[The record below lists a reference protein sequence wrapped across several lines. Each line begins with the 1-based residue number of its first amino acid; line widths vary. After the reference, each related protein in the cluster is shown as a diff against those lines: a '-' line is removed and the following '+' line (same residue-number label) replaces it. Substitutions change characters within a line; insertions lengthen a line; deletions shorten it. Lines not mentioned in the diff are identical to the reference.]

1 MGAKSVKPESV
12 KIAGEVYFEMPKYI
26 YYTGESIE
34 GDICFTA
41 IEELPPSVLE
51 FQFKGKETTSTGK
64 CFSVPVRLA
73 RDFYIG
79 EVYACRVPFNL
90 MRWDNPIAPGK
101 YTIPFSY
108 SIQEILPGSFNFTQ
122 GRNQARIYY
131 SMHAKLINRNS
142 VIKGKTEIRIINSTK
157 EVPVNIDITENIQIF
172 SWNCQPLGFIGLRF
186 LALKDLY
193 YTDESINF
201 CLEIDNSKGNLMV
214 EGVLHE
220 LIVEVTLLNN
230 LLKTKT
236 VKKCVYNHYTNVM
249 LLPRQKCIQD
259 QAVKLTIPLE
269 EIEGILI
276 DLHSVWSSLIQTNFY
291 IKVAAHTEKK
301 FGFHSNF
308 PELSAVVKILPV
320 IHCEPSMPEILEPKF
335 LLDKK
340 SKNDKNDKKLLQD
353 YIKMFEN
360 AEDANC
366 ESFYTDDSG
375 EIENPKLY
383 RNNNDTDHIAN
394 KYWFN

>member
-1 MGAKSVKPESV
+1 MGAKSVKPKPINNV
-12 KIAGEVYFEMPKYI
+12 GEVYFEMPKYI

-34 GDICFTA
+34 GDICFTTT
-41 IEELPPSVLE
+41 EELPPSVLE

-64 CFSVPVRLA
+64 CFSVPARVA

-79 EVYACRVPFNL
+79 EVYACRVPFYL

-101 YTIPFSY
+101 YIIPFSY
-108 SIQEILPGSFNFTQ
+108 NIQEILPGSFNFTQ

-142 VIKGKTEIRIINSTK
+142 VIKGKTEIRIINSSK
-157 EVPVNIDITENIQIF
+157 EVPTNIDITENTKIT
-172 SWNCQPLGFIGLRF
+172 SWNCRPFGFIGLRF
-186 LALKDLY
+186 ISLKDLY
-193 YTDESINF
+193 YTDETINF
-201 CLEIDNSKGNLMV
+201 CVEVDNSKGNLMI
-214 EGVLHE
+214 EGIFHE
-220 LIVEVTLLNN
+220 LIAEVTLLNN

-236 VKKCVYNHYTNVM
+236 VKKCIYKHYTSVM
-249 LLPRQKCIQD
+249 LPPGQKIAQS
-259 QAVKLTIPLE
+259 QAVKMKIPLE
-269 EIEGILI
+269 EIEGILL
-276 DLHSVWSSLIQTNFY
+276 DLHSVWSSLIQSNFY
-291 IKVAAHTEKK
+291 IKVIAHTEKT

-320 IHCEPSMPEILEPKF
+320 MHSEPSMPEIPEPK
-335 LLDKK
+335 LSLDKK
-340 SKNDKNDKKLLQD
+340 PKDDKKLLQD

-375 EIENPKLY
+375 EIENAKLY